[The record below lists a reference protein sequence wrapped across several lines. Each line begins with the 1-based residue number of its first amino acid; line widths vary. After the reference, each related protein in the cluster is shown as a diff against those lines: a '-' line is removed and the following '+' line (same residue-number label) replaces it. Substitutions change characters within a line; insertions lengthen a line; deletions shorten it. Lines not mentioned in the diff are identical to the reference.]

1 MHNFVHLQGGL
12 HLNGSMQIHTTNQQ
26 DSDSEMKVHEAGLL
40 PQARSLTSYGAE
52 LHGYWDLLSIICL
65 SRGPAHH
72 FDILHIVEINKA

>member
-1 MHNFVHLQGGL
+1 M
-12 HLNGSMQIHTTNQQ
+12 
-26 DSDSEMKVHEAGLL
+26 EVHEAGLL